1 MQKASL
7 FIPCSVNHILPEI
20 GEATY
25 HLLKKTGADPVYHEA
40 QTCCGQMP
48 YNKGFQ
54 TEAQAFAKHF
64 IEVFEQD
71 EYVVSPSGSCVCMVK
86 HHYPKLL
93 SEDPDWQHR
102 AEELSGK
109 MYELSEFI
117 VDILGVT
124 KTGAAFNGKVAYH
137 ESCHVNRGLGVSAQ
151 PKALIA
157 ASKGTELV
165 HMENAEQCCGFGGE
179 FSTAYSDI
187 SGAIVEA
194 KIKNFISSGADLL
207 VLCEPGCLMNI
218 NGYIQRHHPEKKA
231 VHIADFLVNGGG
243 AL

>member
-1 MQKASL
+1 MKKVSL

-20 GEATY
+20 GEATFR
-25 HLLKKTGADPVYHEA
+25 LIKKMGLEPVYHDS
-40 QTCCGQMP
+40 QTCCGQMA

-54 TEAQAFAKHF
+54 EEARSFARHF
-64 IEVFEQD
+64 IEVFEKD
-71 EYVVSPSGSCVCMVK
+71 DYIVSPSGSCVCMVK
-86 HHYPKLL
+86 HNYPELL
-93 SEDPDWQHR
+93 ADDPEWQER
-102 AEELSGK
+102 AEAVSARI
-109 MYELSEFI
+109 YELSEFI
-117 VDILGVT
+117 VDVLGVT
-124 KTGAAFNGKVAYH
+124 ATGAAFDGKVAYH

-179 FSTAYSDI
+179 FSASYSDI
-187 SGAIVEA
+187 SGAILETKVA
-194 KIKNFISSGADLL
+194 NFIASQADLL

-218 NGYIQRHHPEKKA
+218 NGFITRHHPDKKA

-243 AL
+243 SK